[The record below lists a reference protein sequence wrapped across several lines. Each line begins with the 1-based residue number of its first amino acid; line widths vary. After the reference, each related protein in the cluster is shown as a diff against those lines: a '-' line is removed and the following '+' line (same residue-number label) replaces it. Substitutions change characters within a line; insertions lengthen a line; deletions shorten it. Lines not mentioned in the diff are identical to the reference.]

1 MAALISEPPGFNVD
15 DPDADDGPMA
25 NTFVHPDALL
35 VILEV
40 LQQYLEGQQA
50 PSSLISFS
58 TIYRAGL
65 SCK

>member
-1 MAALISEPPGFNVD
+1 MAAPISGPPGLNID

-40 LQQYLEGQQA
+40 LQQYLEGQ
-50 PSSLISFS
+50 
-58 TIYRAGL
+58 
-65 SCK
+65 